1 MSNLVITFG
10 GAAFDVTT
18 AKIVNACA
26 EQGLRLKVYDDRWL
40 TKQKFYEEN
49 IRMFTRQPQHGFGFC
64 CWKPH
69 IIQQAFL
76 TMEDGDCLLYV
87 DADTYPV
94 APLKPLFDI
103 CEREGVVLF
112 EEQGC
117 VNKTW
122 IKEDCFQAMNVPPTL
137 VGVDGH
143 ALRDEIRD
151 GIIACGRFQLY
162 RKGNRMLETLVQEW
176 KIYSLDPRC
185 TFHEG
190 SVDRSTDHPSF
201 VKNSCEQSVLSVL
214 AAQYK
219 IPLHRTPDQNGWPV
233 SPGCGKP
240 GDDYP
245 LTFIQVG
252 DRGNLRDWSGSRFA
266 NV

>member
-1 MSNLVITFG
+1 MSNMVITFG

-18 AKIVNACA
+18 AKIVNACVQ
-26 EQGLRLKVYDDRWL
+26 QGLKLRVYDDRWL
-40 TKQKFYEEN
+40 TKTNFYADN
-49 IRMFTRQPQHGFGFC
+49 LWIFQRQPQHGFGFC
-64 CWKPH
+64 SWKPY
-69 IIQQAFL
+69 IIQHAL
-76 TMEDGDCLLYV
+76 LSLEDGDCLLYV

-94 APLKPLFDI
+94 APLAPLFDI
-103 CEREGVVLF
+103 AARDGISLF

-122 IKEDCFQAMNVPPTL
+122 IKEDCIQTMCTGGDEEFKWNVRNGT
-137 VGVDGH
+137 
-143 ALRDEIRD
+143 
-151 GIIACGRFQLY
+151 IACGRFQVY
-162 RKGNRMLETLVQEW
+162 RKGNRMLDTFLQEW

-190 SVDRSTDHPSF
+190 STAAKDDPSF
-201 VKNSCEQSVLSVL
+201 IKNSCEQSVLSVL
-214 AAQYK
+214 AAQYM

-233 SPGCGKP
+233 SKGCGQP

-252 DRGNLRDWSGSRFA
+252 DRGNLRDWSGSKFA
-266 NV
+266 NVS

>member
-1 MSNLVITFG
+1 VSNTVITFG

-18 AKIVNACA
+18 AKIVKACVQ
-26 EQGLRLKVYDDRWL
+26 QGLNLRVYDDRWL
-40 TKQKFYEEN
+40 TKTNFYADN
-49 IRMFTRQPQHGFGFC
+49 LWIFQRQPQHGFGFC
-64 CWKPH
+64 SWKPY
-69 IIQQAFL
+69 IIQHAL
-76 TMEDGDCLLYV
+76 LSLEDGDCLLYV

-94 APLKPLFDI
+94 APLAPLFDI
-103 CEREGVVLF
+103 AARHGVALF

-122 IKEDCFQAMNVPPTL
+122 IKEDCFQAMATPAPLTDS
-137 VGVDGH
+137 DGH
-143 ALRDEIRD
+143 PLRDEIRD
-151 GIIACGRFQLY
+151 GIIACGRFQVY
-162 RKGNRMLETLVQEW
+162 RKGNRMLDTFLQEW

-190 SVDRSTDHPSF
+190 SEANDDHPSF
-201 VKNSCEQSVLSVL
+201 IKNSCEQSVLSVL
-214 AAQYK
+214 AAMYK

-233 SPGCGKP
+233 SKGCGQP

-252 DRGNLRDWSGSRFA
+252 DRGNLRDWSGSKFA
-266 NV
+266 NVS